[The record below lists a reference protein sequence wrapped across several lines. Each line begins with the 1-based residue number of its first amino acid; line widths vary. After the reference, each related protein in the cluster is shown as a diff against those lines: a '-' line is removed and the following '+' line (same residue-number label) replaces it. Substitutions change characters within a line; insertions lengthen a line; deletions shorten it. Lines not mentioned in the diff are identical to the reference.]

1 MNHNRKF
8 ILAISL
14 VLTAS
19 LACNTLAASTTTPTA
34 APIPTSAP
42 TSTSIP
48 TTTSVPF
55 YQQVTVSTTNFNDS
69 GTSPDYKITAQIP
82 TIKDSDPRAVAFNS
96 EMNNFV
102 QHLADDF
109 KKNMASMGPPP
120 IQATSSLDVQYQVV
134 SPSGNILSI
143 KYQTEGYIAGMAH
156 PYHLIYSFNYDL
168 EQGKDIALS
177 DLFLPGADYL
187 GALSKYCAAQL
198 STRDIN
204 FQDFSQG
211 ADPTA
216 ENYKNWNIT
225 SEGLMITFDEYQ
237 VAAYVAGPQV
247 VTVPYSELK
256 SLIDP
261 NGPLGVFI
269 K

>member
-1 MNHNRKF
+1 MNRNRTIF
-8 ILAISL
+8 FAMMLIAALSACSA
-14 VLTAS
+14 LT
-19 LACNTLAASTTTPTA
+19 TPTMTPTA
-34 APIPTSAP
+34 APTSTSAP
-42 TSTSIP
+42 TATA
-48 TTTSVPF
+48 VPF
-55 YQQVTVSTTNFNDS
+55 YQQVMVSTTNFNDS
-69 GTSPDYKITAQIP
+69 GTSPAYKLTAQIP
-82 TIKDSDPRAVAFNS
+82 TIANNNDPRAVAFDS

-120 IQATSSLDVQYQVV
+120 IQATSYLDVRYQVV

-156 PYHLIYSFNYDL
+156 PYHLNYTFNYDL
-168 EQGKDIALS
+168 DAGKDIALS

-204 FQDFSQG
+204 FQQFSQG
-211 ADPTA
+211 ADPTT

-225 SEGLMITFDEYQ
+225 PDGLMITFDEYQ
-237 VAAYVAGPQV
+237 VAAYVAGPQT

-261 NGPLGVFI
+261 NGPLGSFI